1 MCEVGLSDGLL
12 NIMQGCDGSLLLDS
26 TANQTAEKDDPINK
40 TVEGYNLVDGIKRS
54 MELLCPGVVSCA
66 DIVALAAS
74 AAVLQVLIQH
84 HNSLSL
90 SLSWNHVILILM
102 SGNLVF
108 GNLTS

>member
-1 MCEVGLSDGLL
+1 
-12 NIMQGCDGSLLLDS
+12 MQGCDGSLLLDS

-74 AAVLQVLIQH
+74 AAVLQVIQH
-84 HNSLSL
+84 HNHLSL
-90 SLSWNHVILILM
+90 GIVS
-102 SGNLVF
+102 F
-108 GNLTS
+108 